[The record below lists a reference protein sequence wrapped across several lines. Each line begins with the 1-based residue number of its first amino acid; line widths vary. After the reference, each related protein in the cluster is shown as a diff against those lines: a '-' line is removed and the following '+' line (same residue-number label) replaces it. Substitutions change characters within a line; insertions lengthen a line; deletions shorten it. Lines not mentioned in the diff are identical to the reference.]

1 MRPDSTEGE
10 AQMDFFISPNHILVI
25 SLILLGFCILLKA
38 LSLKKEKELLLQQ
51 LTRTSNSYEQ
61 VKRELEKI
69 REEHDRIARFQNS
82 LSEAELTTRLQQSR
96 LASQISPTKG
106 STPERYRF
114 VHSLLG
120 QGMSSEEIAG
130 ILSVSTHEAQQLVT
144 LAKLAGP

>member
-1 MRPDSTEGE
+1 
-10 AQMDFFISPNHILVI
+10 MDFFISPHHILII

-51 LTRTSNSYEQ
+51 LTQTSNSYEQ

-69 REEHDRIARFQNS
+69 REQHDRIARFQNS

-96 LASQISPTKG
+96 LTSQLSPAKG

-120 QGMSSEEIAG
+120 QGMSTEEIAG
-130 ILSVSTHEAQQLVT
+130 ILSVSTHEAQQLVA
-144 LAKLAGP
+144 LAKLAGT